1 MPTPTAAQRDD
12 APEELHEL
20 RRAQANMRLLLIA
33 GIGLFT
39 LFLAGLAG
47 FLYVSTKWNDPEVPE
62 ASGPGSPSATQ
73 QADLTSSDL

>member
-1 MPTPTAAQRDD
+1 
-12 APEELHEL
+12 
-20 RRAQANMRLLLIA
+20 MRLLLIA